1 MSGTQEKCPAAHIR
15 NLRDGRDTPL
25 RGVPLVPLRSDE
37 VEICKIEKE
46 NPMTEYEIEILGDEA
61 SEVVQDHCSRLM
73 QTLGAFG
80 HSGDEQV
87 AFVQL
92 ASSQLL
98 GGSLDLWLE
107 LHGGDTDTLGR
118 FVCAR
123 IDAKKAR
130 DEDAKTQDLH

>member
-1 MSGTQEKCPAAHIR
+1 
-15 NLRDGRDTPL
+15 
-25 RGVPLVPLRSDE
+25 
-37 VEICKIEKE
+37 
-46 NPMTEYEIEILGDEA
+46 MTDIEIEILGDEA
-61 SEVVQDHCSRLM
+61 TEVVQDHCSRLM

-80 HSGDEQV
+80 HSGDEQI

-130 DEDAKTQDLH
+130 DNDAKTQDLH